1 MNPLI
6 RKEYQKNLPEAPEPT
21 RAQRKDLVV
30 TAGGLIAEY
39 RPSPIK
45 TMDREKINRS
55 AKNGRAARLAAAYEK
70 WDRMTKMARDGWSD
84 REIAEALQY
93 TEKYVHERLKRL
105 RKSGVQIPERRR
117 GRKCAKQC

>member
-1 MNPLI
+1 MSNASMKI
-6 RKEYQKNLPEAPEPT
+6 KRALPPAPEPT
-21 RAQRKDLVV
+21 RAQKKDLVV

-70 WDRMTKMARDGWSD
+70 WDRMAKMARDGWSD
-84 REIAEALQY
+84 KEIAEALQY

-117 GRKCAKQC
+117 GRKREK